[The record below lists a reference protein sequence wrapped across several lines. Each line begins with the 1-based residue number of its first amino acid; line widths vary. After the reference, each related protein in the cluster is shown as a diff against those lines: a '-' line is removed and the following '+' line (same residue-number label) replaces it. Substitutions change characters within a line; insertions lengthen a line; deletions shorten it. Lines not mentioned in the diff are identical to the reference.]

1 MMSAPTP
8 IDVRSSRAWVS
19 LAFLVA
25 AYFLFDPLEALVHQP
40 VAHALN
46 LHMIADGAMRLAP
59 YTVLM
64 VVRILIDAAI
74 VLGVC
79 VILRIPVRGFPLIGA
94 NIARDTLLGIWIG
107 LIVMIAAISAIWLS
121 GNARIAPSSQSIHS
135 MAFHGT
141 GWFLADFLGATGEEL
156 FGRVAVLLVAERF
169 VGRRGAIV
177 VSGLMFSVLH
187 IGNPGASWI
196 WLLRLFL
203 QGMLL
208 AYAVFKM
215 GSVWWSVGYHTGWN
229 WASAPLFGA
238 AGSGYLDQGHLFD
251 FTPIGPTLITG
262 GAVGPEGSIFA
273 FIAVLC
279 ALALLVAFTRDRTQ
293 A

>member
-8 IDVRSSRAWVS
+8 IDLRSPRAWVS
-19 LAFLVA
+19 LAILVA

-40 VAHALN
+40 VAHAQN
-46 LHMIADGAMRLAP
+46 LHMIVDGAMALAP

-64 VVRILIDAAI
+64 VVRIMI
-74 VLGVC
+74 LGVC
-79 VILRIPVRGFPLIGA
+79 VILQTPVRGFPLVGA
-94 NIARDTLLGIWIG
+94 NIARNTLLGIGIG
-107 LIVMIAAISAIWLS
+107 LIVMVAAISAIWLS
-121 GNARIAPSSQSIHS
+121 GNARVAPSSQSIHL

-169 VGRRGAIV
+169 VGWRGAIV

-187 IGNPGASWI
+187 LGNPGASWI
-196 WLLRLFL
+196 WILRLFL

-208 AYAVFKM
+208 AYAVYKT

-251 FTPIGPTLITG
+251 FTPTGPTLITG
-262 GAVGPEGSIFA
+262 GTVGPEGSIFA
-273 FIAVLC
+273 FVAVLC
-279 ALALLVAFTRDRTQ
+279 ALALFVAFTRDRTE